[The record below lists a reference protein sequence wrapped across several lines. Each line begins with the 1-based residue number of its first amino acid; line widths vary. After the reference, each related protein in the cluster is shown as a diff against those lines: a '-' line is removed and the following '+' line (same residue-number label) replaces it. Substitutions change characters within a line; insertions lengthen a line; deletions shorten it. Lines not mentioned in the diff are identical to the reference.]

1 MKTTRPDPGLTR
13 RAFVKSAAVAAVTI
27 GAIPRVFAAG
37 SDSIRVGLVGCGNR
51 GTGAAMNAVVASPG
65 VEIVALGDVFP
76 DRVASCLAR
85 LRDPSGQK
93 DWSSSAP
100 WTRTEAVKVT
110 PEACFTGLD
119 AYRGV
124 LASDVDLVILAT
136 PPAFRP
142 LHLRAAVEAGKHV
155 FIEKPVAVD
164 PVGIRS
170 IIASGELAK
179 TKGLAIVA
187 GTQRRHRPSYV
198 ELMKRIHAGAI
209 GDITGG
215 ECFWLGPCVRQWG
228 YWQPR
233 QPAWTDLEW
242 QLRNWHF
249 FTWLSGDHI
258 VEQHVHNLD
267 VLNWAIGTPPVDC
280 IGMGG
285 RQWRTQP
292 EYGNIWDHF
301 AVRYRYANGATV
313 QSMSRQT
320 DGAYE
325 SVTEAIQG
333 RLGRAIPGR
342 IGGPNAWR
350 FEGDDG
356 SAFEHEHTQLV
367 RSIRAGQPLNEA
379 RQVAESTLTAIM
391 GRMSAYTGKVVQWD
405 FALNRSTLDLTP
417 PTPLQFG
424 PLAVAPVAVPG
435 ETPLI

>member
-1 MKTTRPDPGLTR
+1 MKTTRPDLGLTR
-13 RAFVKSAAVAAVTI
+13 RAFVKTAAVAAATL

-37 SDSIRVGLVGCGNR
+37 SDRIRVGLVGCGNR

-100 WTRTEAVKVT
+100 WTHTEAVKVT
-110 PEACFTGLD
+110 PETCFTGLD

-179 TKGLAIVA
+179 IKGLAIVA
-187 GTQRRHRPSYV
+187 GTQRRHQPRYV
-198 ELMKRIHAGAI
+198 ELMQRIHAGAI

-215 ECFWLGPCVRQWG
+215 ECFWLGPCVRKWG

-233 QPAWTDLEW
+233 QPTWSDLEW
-242 QLRNWHF
+242 QIRNWYF

-267 VLNWAIGTPPVDC
+267 VLNWAIGAPPVDC

-301 AVRYRYANGATV
+301 AIRYRYAGGATV

-320 DGAYE
+320 NGGYE

-342 IGGPNAWR
+342 IEGPNAWR

-356 SAFEHEHTQLV
+356 SAFEHEHTHLV
-367 RSIRAGQPLNEA
+367 RSIRAGQTLNEA

-391 GRMSAYTGKVVQWD
+391 GRMSAYTGKIVQWD

-424 PLAVAPVAVPG
+424 PLDVAPVAIPG